1 MDSNEQLPFL
11 QNLDADYSQSMRK
24 AWWLISDFDE
34 PVWTINAG
42 YSLDRTI
49 DWRISLNNNTMLT
62 APENANLLASL
73 KYWMISS
80 TEGTYGKFSKNAAAR
95 TDRQRL
101 QNTIYNIDFLL
112 LNADY
117 FELAEYGLAAI
128 NDSHLKA
135 ILDTF
140 ASKGTIAE
148 SIYDFT
154 PKALAFLIYLK
165 HSIDRKILY
174 KIIEDIPA
182 IAEISADLLESPDRL
197 PLNQDDIP
205 LVRAALYHQGFY
217 KGHDAGGYHVNTSM
231 LTSAIYPNVLKK
243 RFGRLRVPLLSF
255 YPGEPPYKRE
265 LSGVPIASK
274 NDDGITK
281 ATFMAFRRSLISLAT
296 LHAIGVGAP
305 RLEAIQI
312 IENYK
317 PELIA
322 YHRFTPVPSDI
333 IHHAFRHAVELHFKH
348 GRMIIDGFLKL
359 AKHCVTNR
367 VEMTH
372 LSNEEIIEII
382 GPELANLGVKKLGL
396 ACQNFS
402 SIDGTQKK
410 PRKSQKATYYKKLR
424 NNEGLLELLAI
435 YIGGV
440 QVVIGALM
448 ARRASELMGLPTSC
462 LDSSLEWLIIEIAKS
477 TKGLWGERETQARP
491 LDKLGTKMIRE
502 LQRMQRYLKKIGF
515 LTHYDSIFSTPTLAG
530 NVRLHSPSW
539 ATFNRNLDLF
549 CDYVQTGTDPKGRRY
564 YLRQHQLRRYFAL
577 MFFHYFDEGTIHTL
591 RWVLG
596 HRDAEHIWNY
606 ITATLDGESLR
617 GAKSQH
623 IAQQMVG
630 ERGKQ
635 FEDLAKLLK
644 SEYGISNFSA
654 KDEDVLDS
662 HLQDLM
668 MRGVISIEPI
678 FFESHD
684 GKHMK
689 VAVKIHHS

>member
-1 MDSNEQLPFL
+1 LDSNEQLPFL
-11 QNLDADYSQSMRK
+11 DNLDADYSQLMRK

-42 YSLDRTI
+42 YSQDRTI
-49 DWRISLNNNTMLT
+49 DWRVSLNNSTTLT

-80 TEGTYGKFSKNAAAR
+80 TEGTYGKFSKSAAAR
-95 TDRQRL
+95 TDRERL
-101 QNTIYNIDFLL
+101 LNTTYCIDFLL
-112 LNADY
+112 LNSNY
-117 FELAEYGLAAI
+117 FELAEYGLSAI

-154 PKALAFLIYLK
+154 PKALNFLLNLK
-165 HSIDRKILY
+165 DSIDRDILN
-174 KIIEDIPA
+174 KIIEEIPA
-182 IAEISADLLESPDRL
+182 ISEISADVLETSDRL
-197 PLNQDDIP
+197 PLNEQDIP
-205 LVRAALYHQGFY
+205 FVRAALYHAGFY
-217 KGHDAGGYHVNTSM
+217 KGHPAGGYHVNTSM
-231 LTSAIYPNVLKK
+231 LTSALYPNILKK
-243 RFGRLRVPLLSF
+243 KFGNLRIPLLSF
-255 YPGEPPYKRE
+255 FPVEPPYNRE
-265 LSGVPIASK
+265 LSGVPVTSE
-274 NDDGITK
+274 NEDGITK
-281 ATFMAFRRSLISLAT
+281 ATYMAFRRALISLGS
-296 LHAIGVGAP
+296 LHAIGVAAP
-305 RLEAIQI
+305 RLEAIQE

-317 PELIA
+317 AQLLP
-322 YHRFTPVPSDI
+322 YHRFTPVPSAI
-333 IHHAFRHAVELHFKH
+333 IHHAFRHAVELHFKY
-348 GRMIIDGFLKL
+348 GRMIIDAFLKL
-359 AKHCVTNR
+359 AKHCIKNC
-367 VEMTH
+367 VEMSY
-372 LSNEEIIEII
+372 LSNKEVIETI
-382 GPELANLGVKKLGL
+382 GPDLAKLGIKKLGL
-396 ACQNFS
+396 ACENFS
-402 SIDGTQKK
+402 SIDGTHNKT
-410 PRKSQKATYYKKLR
+410 RKSQKKKYFQQLR
-424 NNEGLLELLAI
+424 ANEGLLELLAI

-448 ARRASELMGLPTSC
+448 ARRASELMALPTSC
-462 LDSSLEWLIIEIAKS
+462 LDASLEWLIIEIAKS
-477 TKGLWGERETQARP
+477 TKGLWGAKETQARP
-491 LDKLGTKMIRE
+491 LDKLGTQMIRE

-515 LTHYDSIFSTPTLAG
+515 LTHYDSIFSTPALAG

-539 ATFNRNLDLF
+539 GTFNRNLDLF
-549 CDYVQTGTDPKGRRY
+549 CDYVKTGTDMEGRRY

-596 HRDAEHIWNY
+596 HKDAEHIWNY
-606 ITATLDGESLR
+606 ITATVDGASLR

-623 IAQQMVG
+623 VAQQMVG
-630 ERGKQ
+630 ERGKR

-654 KDEDVLDS
+654 KDEDILDS

-668 MRGVISIEPI
+668 MRGIISIEPI

-689 VAVKIHHS
+689 IAVKIHYT